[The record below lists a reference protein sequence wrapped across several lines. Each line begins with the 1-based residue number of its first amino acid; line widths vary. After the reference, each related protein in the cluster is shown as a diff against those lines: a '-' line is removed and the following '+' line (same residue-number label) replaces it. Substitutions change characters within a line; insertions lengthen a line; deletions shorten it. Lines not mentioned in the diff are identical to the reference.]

1 MKLPVKRYAVAA
13 IVALGVS
20 MAPGELR
27 TSREAQ
33 IKIATREECRATPYR
48 DIAGVMTVGCGSTGA
63 WRTGFTEKGGGPPLG
78 E

>member
-27 TSREAQ
+27 TS
-33 IKIATREECRATPYR
+33 
-48 DIAGVMTVGCGSTGA
+48 
-63 WRTGFTEKGGGPPLG
+63 
-78 E
+78 

>member
-48 DIAGVMTVGCGSTGA
+48 DIAGVMT
-63 WRTGFTEKGGGPPLG
+63 
-78 E
+78 